1 MQSGPINASLDI
13 MFSTLESRLRDV
25 PNFRGS
31 PSRESK
37 KLAKIKRAE
46 LWEYTSFSDFYA
58 AH

>member
-1 MQSGPINASLDI
+1 MQAGPLNASLG
-13 MFSTLESRLRDV
+13 MLFSTLESRLPDV

-46 LWEYTSFSDFYA
+46 L
-58 AH
+58 